1 MPLLRPLS
9 TQSRLRPAHNINS
22 SLTLSVA
29 AFLAAGSAY
38 ALHRNQTRGFSSST
52 LLCEEQQ
59 SPKEKESKEDSSLF
73 SLPSL
78 PDLSLPKM
86 PSVSMP
92 DIPIPDLNATI
103 KNWSESLS
111 KLSKSF
117 SDLQNELSGGEGST
131 VAKILA
137 GKEDENVNEEV
148 AWDATVRLGE
158 LLDLFGARRRAEPL
172 EFAGTELGLSERA
185 FLRNRKEAA
194 LKPFA
199 KLMGVGESEVR
210 VEDIPIIA
218 MAGSGGGYRGSLSFL
233 FSAPSR
239 SQS

>member
-9 TQSRLRPAHNINS
+9 TQSRIRPAHNVNS
-22 SLTLSVA
+22 TLTLSVA
-29 AFLAAGSAY
+29 AVLAAGTAY
-38 ALHRNQTRGFSSST
+38 ALHRHQTRGFSSSA
-52 LLCEEQQ
+52 LLCEEQK
-59 SPKEKESKEDSSLF
+59 SPKDQEQDSSLF

-86 PSVSMP
+86 PSVSLP

-103 KNWSESLS
+103 KNWSDSLS
-111 KLSKSF
+111 KLTTSF
-117 SDLQNELSGGEGST
+117 SELQNELSGGEGST

-137 GKEDENVNEEV
+137 DKDNEEVNEEV

-158 LLDLFGARRRAEPL
+158 SAPCSLFALSDELTLG
-172 EFAGTELGLSERA
+172 FAGTELGLSERA

-199 KLMGVGESEVR
+199 KLMGVDESEVR
-210 VEDIPIIA
+210 VEDIPVIA
-218 MAGSGGGYRGSLSFL
+218 MAGSGGGYRGSF
-233 FSAPSR
+233 
-239 SQS
+239 